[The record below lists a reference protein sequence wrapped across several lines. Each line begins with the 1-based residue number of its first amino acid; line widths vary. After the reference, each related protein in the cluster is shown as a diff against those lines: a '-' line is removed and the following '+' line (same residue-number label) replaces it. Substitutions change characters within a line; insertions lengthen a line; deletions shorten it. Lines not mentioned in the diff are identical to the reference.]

1 LIEITFQ
8 NKRRI
13 LMNKY
18 RTKLLIAMQLCA
30 VVLLTSFTAASAS
43 AETSAT
49 APAKETVTLQ
59 SGVDDVT
66 PPQVPDNIKVT
77 EDGVIPFLVGHADGT
92 QNYVC
97 KPSGAGFAYA
107 LFTPEA
113 TLFNGHDKQLI
124 THYFSPN
131 PQEANTDPRVDGNL
145 MIRATW
151 QHLDTSTIWAGVH
164 KNGAAIVDPDSV
176 AWLLLDVVGNLDRW
190 SHSVAVLVR
199 PAGEHHWRKSTE
211 DGLFLVSRRRQGGV
225 RALQGRLLL
234 LEKGRPVD
242 HWPSFLA
249 GS

>member
-1 LIEITFQ
+1 LIEIDYQ

-176 AWLLLDVVGNLDRW
+176 AWLLLDVVGNLDGPTGGATL
-190 SHSVAVLVR
+190 SPS
-199 PAGEHHWRKSTE
+199 
-211 DGLFLVSRRRQGGV
+211 LFVQRVNTIGGNPPKTGCSSSADV
-225 RALQGRLLL
+225 GKEAFVHYKADYFFWKKADQ
-234 LEKGRPVD
+234 
-242 HWPSFLA
+242 
-249 GS
+249 

>member
-1 LIEITFQ
+1 LIEIDYQ

-131 PQEANTDPRVDGNL
+131 PEEANTDPRVDGNL

-176 AWLLLDVVGNLDRW
+176 AWLLLDVVGNLDGPTGGATL
-190 SHSVAVLVR
+190 SPS
-199 PAGEHHWRKSTE
+199 
-211 DGLFLVSRRRQGGV
+211 LFVQRVNTIGGNPPKTGCSSSADV
-225 RALQGRLLL
+225 GKEAFVHYKADYFFWKKADQ
-234 LEKGRPVD
+234 
-242 HWPSFLA
+242 
-249 GS
+249 

>member
-30 VVLLTSFTAASAS
+30 VVLLTSFTATSAS

-49 APAKETVTLQ
+49 AAAKETVTLQ

-176 AWLLLDVVGNLDRW
+176 AWLLLDVVGNLDGPTGGATL
-190 SHSVAVLVR
+190 SPS
-199 PAGEHHWRKSTE
+199 
-211 DGLFLVSRRRQGGV
+211 LFVQRVNTIGGNPPKTGCSSSADV
-225 RALQGRLLL
+225 GKEAFVHYKADYFFWKKADQ
-234 LEKGRPVD
+234 
-242 HWPSFLA
+242 
-249 GS
+249 

>member
-1 LIEITFQ
+1 LLLIEIKFRT
-8 NKRRI
+8 KRRI
-13 LMNKY
+13 SMNKY

-30 VVLLTSFTAASAS
+30 VVLLTSFTATSAS

-49 APAKETVTLQ
+49 AAAKETVTLQ

-176 AWLLLDVVGNLDRW
+176 AWLLLDVVGNLDGPTGGATL
-190 SHSVAVLVR
+190 SPS
-199 PAGEHHWRKSTE
+199 
-211 DGLFLVSRRRQGGV
+211 LFVQRVNTIGGNPPKTGCSSSADV
-225 RALQGRLLL
+225 GKEAFVHYKADYFFWKKADQ
-234 LEKGRPVD
+234 
-242 HWPSFLA
+242 
-249 GS
+249 

>member
-1 LIEITFQ
+1 
-8 NKRRI
+8 
-13 LMNKY
+13 MNKY

-164 KNGAAIVDPDSV
+164 KNGAAIVDTESI
-176 AWLLLDVVGNLDRW
+176 AWLLLDVVGRLDGPTGGATL
-190 SHSVAVLVR
+190 SPS
-199 PAGEHHWRKSTE
+199 
-211 DGLFLVSRRRQGGV
+211 LFVQRVNTIGGNPPKTGCSSSADV
-225 RALQGRLLL
+225 GKEAFVHYKADYFFWKKADQ
-234 LEKGRPVD
+234 
-242 HWPSFLA
+242 
-249 GS
+249 